1 MFITTLP
8 YVSDEKIKFLCE
20 CEWVSNL
27 WYGIRTTKF
36 GSKPDRFF
44 QFLYYKKAYPP
55 VRPCSL
61 PCMFS
66 LPVKNTHIVRWGVWM
81 NQNGTFTA
89 CRTLLGYARG
99 FGFTRH
105 GNQSCGSG
113 SGSVFLTWLIRI
125 KSRFIVWQR
134 NFFYYFWKIFQKDIL
149 LQKTKWL

>member
-61 PCMFS
+61 PCMFP
-66 LPVKNTHIVRWGVWM
+66 LPVKKHPYRTMGGVDEPKWDVYGLSYAIGLREGVR
-81 NQNGTFTA
+81 FHA
-89 CRTLLGYARG
+89 PREPELR
-99 FGFTRH
+99 
-105 GNQSCGSG
+105 
-113 SGSVFLTWLIRI
+113 IRI
-125 KSRFIVWQR
+125 RICFSDVVDPDQISIYCLTTKFLS
-134 NFFYYFWKIFQKDIL
+134 L
-149 LQKTKWL
+149 LLKNIPKRYTITKN